1 MKESLVS
8 VVMITYGHEQYIAQ
22 AIEGVLM
29 QQTNFEVE
37 LIIADDCSPD
47 DTQNVVENIIKTHSK
62 SHWVKHTR
70 HQHNKGMNDNFLWA
84 MKQAKGKYIALCE
97 GDDYWTDPLKL
108 QKQVDF
114 LEANEEY
121 STCFHKVNFIHIN
134 PALNSISN
142 KDLIEDRDFFF
153 SDFIDKNPASTCSV
167 MFRTFILKDNTKY
180 LNFQPVIDDF
190 MILLFA
196 KAGKIR
202 YMNDI
207 MGTYNIHPGGVSSMR
222 DPEIGLKLYIGYR
235 KAILKYFES
244 ENDPEIN
251 KFFML
256 VGKLYHSL
264 GNIYFGR
271 RQLLKSVPP
280 YLKTFYYVYK
290 GKGNLYREALYP
302 IVIRILHRPINIF
315 KKVKLYFNAS

>member
-1 MKESLVS
+1 MNLVS
-8 VVMITYGHEQYIAQ
+8 ISCITYNHAPYIRQ
-22 AIEGVLM
+22 CLEGFMM
-29 QQTNFEVE
+29 QQCNFPFEV
-37 LIIADDCSPD
+37 LIHDDASTD
-47 DTQNVVENIIKTHSK
+47 GTQEIIKEFQEKYPDIIKPIFQTENQFSK
-62 SHWVKHTR
+62 GVR
-70 HQHNKGMNDNFLWA
+70 GMMARFNFPRS
-84 MKQAKGKYIALCE
+84 QGKYIALCE

-114 LEANEEY
+114 LEENEEY

-142 KDLIEDRDFFF
+142 NDLTGDRDFFF

-167 MFRTFILKDNTKY
+167 MFRAFILKSNTKY
-180 LNFQPVIDDF
+180 LNFNPVIDDF
-190 MILLFA
+190 IILLLA

-207 MGTYNIHPGGVSSMR
+207 MGVYNIHPGGVSSMR
-222 DPEIGLKLYIGYR
+222 EPAVGLKLYIGYR

-264 GNIYFGR
+264 GNLYFGR
-271 RQLLKSVPP
+271 RQLLKAVPP

-290 GKGNLYREALYP
+290 GKGNLYKEALSP
-302 IVIRILHRPINIF
+302 IVLRILHRPINIF
-315 KKVKLYFNAS
+315 KKFRLYFSGS